1 MVPSATPARF
11 ATSLTRAAWKPF
23 SANTATAASMMRPR
37 LSPFLSPTPA
47 PSSLLFREPRL
58 DLAHDVAVGDLRPLR
73 EELLD
78 AAFRERMVDELV
90 EHGERDRADVGSRA
104 RDLHDVERR
113 SD

>member
-58 DLAHDVAVGDLRPLR
+58 DLTHDVAVGHLRPVG
-73 EELLD
+73 EELLV
-78 AAFRERMVDELV
+78 AALRERVVDELF
-90 EHGERDRADVGSRA
+90 EHAERDRPDVRPCAG
-104 RDLHDVERR
+104 DLHDVERR
-113 SD
+113 